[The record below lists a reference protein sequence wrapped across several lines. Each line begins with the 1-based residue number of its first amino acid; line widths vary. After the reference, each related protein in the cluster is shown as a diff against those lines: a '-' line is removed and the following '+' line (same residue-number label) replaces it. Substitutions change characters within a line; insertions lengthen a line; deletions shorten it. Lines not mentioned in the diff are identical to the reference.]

1 MQTWNAPQLILA
13 AIIAICWRGIDEFV
27 IFAPLTTGAIRYDI
41 PTRLAVTATGHYP
54 VVAASPWRVAGEI
67 AIAIPAHVRLV
78 MVANDLPALTD
89 PLVSDVLR
97 ALTVSPDQVLQLTPE
112 KSRCCRKAVAAT
124 AGGWVLTNRYHWKAL
139 RWHHRRSPNYGQTQR
154 HAPRYGNKFAHM
166 NTISSSKRLIYQRL
180 TTLNNAPTPFRGVK
194 TFASNQ
200 GERYLNFQLTQNGKM
215 AAFAITQVVLDEATL
230 FNIAVDPDYQRQG
243 LGRALLEHLI
253 DELEK
258 RGVATLWL
266 EVRASNA
273 AAIALYESLGFNEA
287 TIRRNYYPTTDG
299 REDAII
305 MALPISM

>member
-1 MQTWNAPQLILA
+1 
-13 AIIAICWRGIDEFV
+13 
-27 IFAPLTTGAIRYDI
+27 
-41 PTRLAVTATGHYP
+41 
-54 VVAASPWRVAGEI
+54 
-67 AIAIPAHVRLV
+67 
-78 MVANDLPALTD
+78 
-89 PLVSDVLR
+89 
-97 ALTVSPDQVLQLTPE
+97 
-112 KSRCCRKAVAAT
+112 
-124 AGGWVLTNRYHWKAL
+124 
-139 RWHHRRSPNYGQTQR
+139 
-154 HAPRYGNKFAHM
+154 M
-166 NTISSSKRLIYQRL
+166 NTISSLETTDLPAAFHIEQR
-180 TTLNNAPTPFRGVK
+180 AHAFPWSEK

-266 EVRASNA
+266 EVRASN
-273 AAIALYESLGFNEA
+273 ESLGFNEA